1 MEISSTS
8 ESTTASSKAH
18 TKKCALNWREI
29 KMGGG
34 GGGGPFVN
42 RSPEQLAKQ
51 VRQAEDETAV
61 KVFETDL
68 SSLLGELLS
77 VANSRDVSLVQERLD
92 DIKGELNESL
102 ETSTDLLFGGSVAKH
117 TYVDGLSDIDSL
129 LVLNDSDLEAEKPSV
144 ALAKVADIVRTAAPT
159 SASVGAGRLA
169 VTVQYSDGMQIQLL
183 PAFRFKDGLRVPSFM
198 RDDWSHISPAAF
210 QKALSSRNEE
220 CKGKLIPTIKLVK
233 AVIGTLPERQRL
245 SGYHVESLAI
255 AAFKDYFGTKIVAG
269 MLPVFFEKA
278 RDLVLR
284 PIRDSSGQ
292 SVHVDGY
299 LGDADSPQ
307 RIAASHVLGR
317 IAKRMR
323 NASAHMSNDQW
334 KAIFGLT
341 DD

>member
-1 MEISSTS
+1 
-8 ESTTASSKAH
+8 
-18 TKKCALNWREI
+18 
-29 KMGGG
+29 MGGS

-51 VRQAEDETAV
+51 VRQAEDDTAV
-61 KVFETDL
+61 KVFEAEL
-68 SSLLGELLS
+68 NSLLGELLS
-77 VANSRDVSLVQERLD
+77 AANSRDVSLVQDRLE
-92 DIKGELNESL
+92 DIKGEISESL
-102 ETSTDLLFGGSVAKH
+102 EASTDLLFGGSVAKH

-129 LVLNDSDLEAEKPSV
+129 LILNDTGLEAEKPSI
-144 ALAKVADIVRTAAPT
+144 ALAKVADIIRAAAPT

-169 VTVQYSDGMQIQLL
+169 VTIQNSDGMQIQLL
-183 PAFRFKDGLRVPSFM
+183 PAFRLKTGLKVPSFL
-198 RDDWSHISPAAF
+198 RDGWSHIAPEAF
-210 QKALSSRNEE
+210 QRALSSRNEE
-220 CKGKLIPTIKLVK
+220 CNGKLIPTIKLAK
-233 AVIGTLPERQRL
+233 AIVGTLPERQRL

-255 AAFKDYFGTKIVAG
+255 AAFKNYSGTKTTAG

-292 SVHVDGY
+292 SIHVDEY
-299 LGDADSPQ
+299 LGDSDSAQ
-307 RIAASHVLGR
+307 RIASSHVLGR

-323 NASAHMSNDQW
+323 NASAHMSSDQW

>member
-1 MEISSTS
+1 
-8 ESTTASSKAH
+8 
-18 TKKCALNWREI
+18 
-29 KMGGG
+29 MGGG
-34 GGGGPFVN
+34 SSGGGPFVG

-51 VRQAEDETAV
+51 VREAEDSTAV
-61 KVFETDL
+61 RVFETEL
-68 SSLLGELLS
+68 NSVLGELLAS
-77 VANSRDVSLVQERLD
+77 ANSRDVSLVQERLD
-92 DIKGELNESL
+92 DIKDELRESL
-102 ETSTDLLFGGSVAKH
+102 EASTDLLFGGSVAKH

-129 LVLNDSDLEAEKPSV
+129 LILNDPGLEAENPSV
-144 ALAKVADIVRTAAPT
+144 ALARVADIVRNAAPAN
-159 SASVGAGRLA
+159 ASVGAGRLA
-169 VTVQYSDGMQIQLL
+169 VTIEYDDGMQIQLL
-183 PAFRFKDGLRVPSFM
+183 PAFRFKNGLKVPSFM
-198 RDDWSHISPAAF
+198 RDGWSHISPEAF

-220 CKGKLIPTIKLVK
+220 CNGKLIPTIKLAK
-233 AVIGTLPERQRL
+233 AVIGTLPEKQRL

-255 AAFKDYFGTKIVAG
+255 ATFRDYSGTKTTAG

-307 RIAASHVLGR
+307 RAAASHVLGR

-323 NASAHMSNDQW
+323 NASAHMSGDQW
-334 KAIFGLT
+334 KAIFGLA

>member
-1 MEISSTS
+1 
-8 ESTTASSKAH
+8 
-18 TKKCALNWREI
+18 
-29 KMGGG
+29 MGGG

-51 VRQAEDETAV
+51 VRQAEDDTAV
-61 KVFETDL
+61 KVFETEL
-68 SSLLGELLS
+68 NSLLSELLS
-77 VANSRDVSLVQERLD
+77 AANSRDISLVQERLD
-92 DIKGELNESL
+92 DIKGEINDSL

-129 LVLNDSDLEAEKPSV
+129 LILNDSDLAAEKPST
-144 ALAKVADIVRTAAPT
+144 ALAKVADIVRAAAPT

-183 PAFRFKDGLRVPSFM
+183 PAFRSKDGLKVPSFL
-198 RDDWSHISPAAF
+198 RDGWSHISPSAF
-210 QKALSSRNEE
+210 QKALSARNEE
-220 CKGKLIPTIKLVK
+220 CNGKLIPTIKLAK
-233 AVIGTLPERQRL
+233 AIIGTLPEKQRL

-255 AAFKDYFGTKIVAG
+255 AAFKDYSGPKVTTG
-269 MLPVFFEKA
+269 MLPVFFEKS

-292 SVHVDGY
+292 SVHVDAY
-299 LGDADSPQ
+299 LGDADSAQ
-307 RIAASHVLGR
+307 RAAASHVLGR

-323 NASAHMSNDQW
+323 NASAHMSGDQW